1 MYVTTKMMFL
11 EKVRKGGRGHYRSTK
26 FHCRFFVFWTVYFG
40 TKFSRMC
47 PKGGGGQMLFWLFD
61 NFGGDIHHC
70 VLSESDGL
78 HITLPKHNFILFLK
92 EIRRYDQ
99 IENVFSH
106 EFSHVVSC
114 PKGKSNYALWSWHLA
129 LLPPA
134 SLLKALNASLK
145 WFSGSWKQWILSL
158 TIFCN
163 NISPGHMTF
172 SSQGCKKLE
181 SRESQCC
188 AHQCGWSYPSKL
200 EIKSQAKH
208 MYSNCF
214 NIHGIRWN

>member
-1 MYVTTKMMFL
+1 M
-11 EKVRKGGRGHYRSTK
+11 
-26 FHCRFFVFWTVYFG
+26 
-40 TKFSRMC
+40 
-47 PKGGGGQMLFWLFD
+47 
-61 NFGGDIHHC
+61 
-70 VLSESDGL
+70 
-78 HITLPKHNFILFLK
+78 
-92 EIRRYDQ
+92 
-99 IENVFSH
+99 FSH

-158 TIFCN
+158 AIFCN

-214 NIHGIRWN
+214 NKMKLDLKFTIISGSVGLRPARRIAQSKLWSGVNIVGGYDNCWHLCYNNGDEHDIEQSIVGRISFRELF